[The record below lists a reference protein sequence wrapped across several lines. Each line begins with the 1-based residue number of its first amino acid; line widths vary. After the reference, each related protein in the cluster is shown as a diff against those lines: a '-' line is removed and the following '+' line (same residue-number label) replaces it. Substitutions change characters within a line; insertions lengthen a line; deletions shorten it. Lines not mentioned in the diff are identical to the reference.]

1 MSAKI
6 EYQLEPEL
14 TVEEFVQILNDS
26 TLAKRRPIDDRLRLE
41 HMLRNSDIILTARSA
56 CKLVGISRAITD
68 FSYCTYLSDLAVS
81 VQHQKK
87 GIGKQLLA
95 KTHEA
100 AGLQTRLILLSAPAA
115 ESYYP
120 HIGLAQHL
128 SCWTI
133 LPANNQ

>member
-1 MSAKI
+1 MSAPI

-26 TLAKRRPIDDRLRLE
+26 TLAERRPIDDRTRLE
-41 HMLRNSDIILTARSA
+41 RMLRNSDIILTAKSA
-56 CKLVGISRAITD
+56 GKLVGLSRAITD

-81 VQHQKK
+81 VEYQKQ
-87 GIGKQLLA
+87 GIGKQLLG

-115 ESYYP
+115 EPYYP
-120 HIGLAQHL
+120 HIGLAQHH

-133 LPANNQ
+133 PPV